1 MHPVLSLDGQ
11 WLAFNA
17 RGDHNDTKKNGNEN
31 NRQVYVA
38 NLGRDLK
45 NYFKIYHDF

>member
-1 MHPVLSLDGQ
+1 MHPVLSLDGK

-17 RGDHNDTKKNGNEN
+17 RGDHNGTKNGNEN

-38 NLGRDLK
+38 NLGRDLNK
-45 NYFKIYHDF
+45 YFIKTSPDY